1 MYYQIISFN
10 YKNCELSER
19 EKLSFKCEDDHKN
32 FLNRLVSF
40 DFIHEAFV
48 VNTCNRTE
56 IITANKDNFS
66 TYHTVLGI
74 MSEYSS
80 INFHKLKESLEKF
93 DDEDAVGHMF
103 SVVSSLESLVIGESQ
118 ITGQVKEA
126 FKFSYKNK
134 TAGKKLNRL
143 LSHAVKCAAEIRNE
157 TQISSNPISIASVA
171 VSQAKEILQD
181 TMAGMTTIVVG
192 AGEMGIL
199 SAKHLLRIGCD
210 VVMLGRDM
218 EKLKD
223 VCASLGEN
231 VKYDSIDNIEKYINR
246 YRLLFAATSS
256 PTPIIT
262 TEMIDECDFGRLWF
276 DIAIPRDIDD
286 IEDDKIT
293 VYRVDDLQNISSA
306 NHALRQEQSLMASE
320 IVSRYTKDFYR
331 LLQSLSIEPIIK
343 GIRIKV
349 DEVVK
354 KELQRAIKKGFIPSE
369 NIENIEKMA
378 KQMFDLFLH
387 KPTKKM
393 RLSSREKDGVSHVES
408 MGYIFDVEIEDTTI
422 NKEQQEATHHHH
434 KGHKS

>member
-10 YKNCELSER
+10 YKNCELADR
-19 EKLSFKCEDDHKN
+19 EKLAFKCEDDHRN
-32 FLNRLVSF
+32 FLSRLVSF
-40 DFIHEAFV
+40 DFIDEAFV

-66 TYHTVLGI
+66 TYHTILGI

-80 INFHKLKESLEKF
+80 INFHKLKESLERY
-93 DDEDAVGHMF
+93 DNEDAVGHMF

-126 FKFSYKNK
+126 FKFSYKNG

-143 LSHAVKCAAEIRNE
+143 LSHAIKCAAEVRNE

-181 TMAGMTTIVVG
+181 TMAGMTGIVVG
-192 AGEMGIL
+192 AGEMGVL
-199 SAKHLLRIGCD
+199 TAKHLLRVGCD
-210 VVMLGRDM
+210 VVMLSRDT
-218 EKLKD
+218 EKLKSLST
-223 VCASLGEN
+223 SLGEN
-231 VKYDSIDNIEKYINR
+231 VKYDSVENIEKYINR
-246 YRLLFAATSS
+246 YRLLFTATSS
-256 PTPIIT
+256 PSPIIT
-262 TEMIDECDFGRLWF
+262 NEMIDECDFRRLWF

-293 VYRVDDLQNISSA
+293 IYRIDDLQNISSA
-306 NHALRQEQSLMASE
+306 NHALRQEQALMASE

-343 GIRIKV
+343 GIRLKA
-349 DEVVK
+349 DEAIT
-354 KELQRAIKKGFIPSE
+354 KELRRAVKKGFIPNE

-378 KQMFDLFLH
+378 RQMFDLFLH
-387 KPTKKM
+387 QPTKKM
-393 RLSSREKDGVSHVES
+393 RLNSHEKDGISHIES
-408 MGYIFDVEIEDTTI
+408 MGYIFDIEIEDKNN
-422 NKEQQEATHHHH
+422 NKEHKDIVHHHY
-434 KGHKS
+434 KGKES

>member
-10 YKNCELSER
+10 YKNCELAER
-19 EKLSFKCEDDHKN
+19 EKLAFKCEDDHKN
-32 FLNRLVSF
+32 FLNRLAAF

-66 TYHTVLGI
+66 TYHTILGI

-80 INFHKLKESLEKF
+80 INFHKLKETLEKF

-126 FKFSYKNK
+126 FKFSYKNG
-134 TAGKKLNRL
+134 TAGKKLNKL

-181 TMAGMTTIVVG
+181 TMAGMTAIVVG
-192 AGEMGIL
+192 AGEMGVL
-199 SAKHLLRIGCD
+199 TAKHLLRVGCD
-210 VVMLGRDM
+210 VVMISRDM
-218 EKLKD
+218 DKLKD
-223 VCASLGEN
+223 IASSLGEN
-231 VKYDSIDNIEKYINR
+231 VKYDSVEHIEKYINR
-246 YRLLFAATSS
+246 YRLLFTATSS
-256 PTPIIT
+256 SAPVIT
-262 TEMIDECDFGRLWF
+262 AEMIDECDFRRLWF

-293 VYRVDDLQNISSA
+293 IYRVDNLQNISST
-306 NHALRQEQSLMASE
+306 NHALRQEQALAASE

-349 DEVVK
+349 DEVVA
-354 KELQRAIKKGFIPSE
+354 KELQRAVTKGFIPNE
-369 NIENIEKMA
+369 NIENIEKMV

-393 RLSSREKDGVSHVES
+393 RLSSHEKDGVTHVES
-408 MGYIFDVEIEDTTI
+408 MGYIFDIELEDK
-422 NKEQQEATHHHH
+422 NNSKEHKDIAHHHY
-434 KGHKS
+434 KGKES